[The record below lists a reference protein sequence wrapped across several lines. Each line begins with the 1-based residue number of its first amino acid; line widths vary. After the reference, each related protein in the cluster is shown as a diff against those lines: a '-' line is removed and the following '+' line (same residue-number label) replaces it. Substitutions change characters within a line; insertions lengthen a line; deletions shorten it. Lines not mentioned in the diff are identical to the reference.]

1 MKLLYLFLLVLPSN
15 SIFTDAD
22 PIDKVAGLIKRG
34 DAHELSKS
42 FSSTIELIIMDQGD
56 LYSKTQAELILSDFF
71 NRNQPRS
78 VRILHRI
85 SSNSNYR
92 FAVLILTTY
101 NGVYR
106 TSFSLKNTNGQF
118 EINEL
123 RIETEKAK

>member
-1 MKLLYLFLLVLPSN
+1 MKLLYLFLLILPAN
-15 SIFTDAD
+15 SIFADPD

-34 DAHELSKS
+34 NVHELSKS
-42 FSSTIELIIMDQGD
+42 FASSIELIIMDEGD

-71 NRNQPRS
+71 NHNQPRS

-85 SSNSNYR
+85 SSNPNYR

-106 TSFSLKNTNGQF
+106 TSFSLKNTNGEF
-118 EINEL
+118 EINAL
-123 RIETEKAK
+123 RIESEKAK